1 MSVEA
6 PIRTFKLLIE
16 YDGSNFHGW
25 QRQKKD
31 RTVQETIEKA
41 LAVMTREAVTLI
53 GSGRTDAGVHALGQV
68 AGFQTRSRLD
78 AEAFFNGLNSLLPG
92 DVVIRRCDRTHDTF
106 HARFDVTAKRYRYHI
121 LNRPIAPAIGR
132 QYVWHIRK
140 PLDTA
145 AMAQAAGTLL
155 GTHDFKA
162 FEGTGSP
169 RDHTV
174 RTVTDSTIRE
184 TGGNLTY
191 DIEANGFLR
200 FMVRNIVG
208 TMVDVGLGKIAP
220 QDMQG
225 ILQSKE
231 RARAGATAPPQ
242 GLFLITV
249 TYKHLKAC
257 VPNTNPG
264 MPFRDHPRP

>member
-1 MSVEA
+1 MTESS
-6 PIRTFKLLIE
+6 PKTFKLIIE
-16 YDGSNFHGW
+16 YDGSEFHGW

-31 RTVQETIEKA
+31 RTVQETIENA
-41 LAVMTREAVTLI
+41 LAVMTREQVTVI

-68 AGFQTRSRLD
+68 AGFKTRSRLD

-92 DVVIRRCDRTHDTF
+92 DVVIRACEQMPDDF
-106 HARFDVTAKRYRYHI
+106 HARFDVSSKRYRYHM

-132 QYVWHIRK
+132 QFVWHIRR

-145 AMAQAAGTLL
+145 AMAEAAGILL

-174 RTVTDSTIRE
+174 RTVTDSTVKE
-184 TGGNLTY
+184 TGGGNLIY

-208 TMVDVGLGKIAP
+208 TLVEVGLGKIDP
-220 QDMQG
+220 QTMLT
-225 ILQSKE
+225 ILLSKD
-231 RARAGATAPPQ
+231 RSQAGATAPPQ
-242 GLFLITV
+242 GLFLV
-249 TYKHLKAC
+249 DVAY
-257 VPNTNPG
+257 
-264 MPFRDHPRP
+264 

>member
-1 MSVEA
+1 MTESS
-6 PIRTFKLLIE
+6 PKTFKLIIE
-16 YDGSNFHGW
+16 YDGSEFHGW

-31 RTVQETIEKA
+31 RTVQETIENA
-41 LAVMTREAVTLI
+41 LAVMTREQVTVI

-68 AGFQTRSRLD
+68 AGFKTRSRLD

-92 DVVIRRCDRTHDTF
+92 DVVIRACEQMPDDF
-106 HARFDVTAKRYRYHI
+106 HARFDVSSKRYRYHI

-132 QYVWHIRK
+132 QFVWHIRR

-145 AMAQAAGTLL
+145 AMAEAAGILL

-174 RTVTDSTIRE
+174 RTVTDSTVKE
-184 TGGNLTY
+184 TGGGNLIY

-208 TMVDVGLGKIAP
+208 TLVEVGLGKIDP
-220 QDMQG
+220 QTMLT
-225 ILQSKE
+225 ILLSKD
-231 RARAGATAPPQ
+231 RSQAGATAPPQ
-242 GLFLITV
+242 GLFLV
-249 TYKHLKAC
+249 DVAY
-257 VPNTNPG
+257 
-264 MPFRDHPRP
+264 